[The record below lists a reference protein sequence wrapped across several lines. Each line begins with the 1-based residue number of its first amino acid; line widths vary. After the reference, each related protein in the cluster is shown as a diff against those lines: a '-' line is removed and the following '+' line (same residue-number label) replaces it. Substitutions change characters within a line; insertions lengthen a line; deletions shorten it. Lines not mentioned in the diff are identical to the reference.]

1 MFSCILCL
9 SLRSYIF
16 LFALID
22 ICFRRR
28 RRCFCKVSEWTHVLA
43 TIRQNYFRSRRST
56 SSRWPSSPCL
66 FRFLIASFSRS
77 WTASIANRLRCSA
90 LVSGRAVRVLIGQL
104 CRGVIFV
111 NEERKLERCCNS
123 IKEGRGLHV
132 CAVRNCYLHGPSSVA
147 DLI

>member
-1 MFSCILCL
+1 MHHILNEHSLEIACFRAYCVCL
-9 SLRSYIF
+9 CGRTSFY
-16 LFALID
+16 
-22 ICFRRR
+22 FRRR

-132 CAVRNCYLHGPSSVA
+132 CAVRNC
-147 DLI
+147 